1 VRALL
6 AITARELRER
16 WTLPFA
22 LFVWGFALLFLVR
35 YVDITARP
43 LATIAAVAAGWG
55 LALLMGGSVIAGD
68 LADGRLAFFFARP
81 VPWWSIAGGKLLA
94 ALLMSIVAPFAG
106 MLPAIVFDWNPA
118 MDAQGLGELLTGGGF
133 ALMLALLLALVCFG
147 HVAGVVYRARSTWAA
162 VDFVLFGACVWGGV
176 WLFYAFKRLGVVLG
190 GPPPPPWVL
199 LPAFVLIAAVPFAAA
214 VVQVALGRSDLQ
226 RGHRALSLTFWSGV
240 LVWLAVLGGLLL
252 RERAVTPV
260 ALSERWITATSADG
274 QLVSLQGSPGAG
286 RSAAFVYD
294 TASGRS
300 LRLGFGSS
308 PAFSADGRHVAWVEE
323 APFWRHDRLTEVQL
337 ARLDD
342 KGFVAET
349 VELATRLPQ
358 EGIVGLA
365 LSPRADRVAIVQNET
380 LSVYEIPSGRA
391 LSTTAASDGSWMAA
405 AFRPDGELRA
415 FRRVRPA
422 VGPPGSGVL
431 PGRVEVV
438 SMSGGT
444 PASAIRLEAVGHA
457 MLISPA
463 DEDLVLLHEPLAP
476 YRRISLHDAR
486 TGRRVRTFSG
496 EDGFQVQD
504 AMLLASGRVALIEA
518 LAPTRRLRL
527 AVEGQADRVAALP
540 EGSAIIA
547 GDLPGGLLAVGRFM
561 PANGRFAGET
571 LFFSSDTS
579 EPRGREPGLLPVLRP
594 RLGPSRRVSGTA
606 AELFVSDAGELL
618 QLDPVSRERRVL
630 LPAAPVER

>member
-6 AITARELRER
+6 AVTARELRER

-22 LFVWGFALLFLVR
+22 LFVSGFVPLFLVR

-43 LATIAAVAAGWG
+43 LATMATVASAWA

-94 ALLMSIVAPFAG
+94 ALTMSIVAPIAAL
-106 MLPAIVFDWNPA
+106 LPALVFDWNPA
-118 MDAQGLGELLTGGGF
+118 KDAQGLGDLLTGGGF

-147 HVAGVVYRARSTWAA
+147 HVAGTVYRARSTWAA
-162 VDFVLFGACVWGGV
+162 VDFALFGACVWGGV
-176 WLFYAFKRLGVVLG
+176 WLFYAFKRLGVVLS
-190 GPPPPPWVL
+190 GPPSSIWAL
-199 LPAFVLIAAVPFAAA
+199 LPSFLLIAAVPFAAA
-214 VVQVALGRSDLQ
+214 AVQVALGRSDLR
-226 RGHRALSLTFWSGV
+226 RGHRALSLTFWAGV

-252 RERAVTPV
+252 RERAVTPA
-260 ALSERWITATSADG
+260 ALTMRGLSGASPDG
-274 QLVSLQGSPGAG
+274 RLVGILGFSGRGYAG
-286 RSAAFVYD
+286 FVYD

-300 LRLGFGSS
+300 LRLGLGSR
-308 PAFSADGRHVAWVEE
+308 PTFSADGRSVAWLEE
-323 APFWRHDRLTEVQL
+323 APFWRKDRPTEIQL
-337 ARLDD
+337 ARVDSA
-342 KGFVAET
+342 GFAAEP
-349 VELATRLPQ
+349 VELPTRLPQ

-380 LSVYEIPSGRA
+380 LSVYEIPSGRS
-391 LSTTAASDGSWMAA
+391 LSTTSASDGFWMAA

-422 VGPPGSGVL
+422 VGPPGAGVL
-431 PGRVEVV
+431 PGHIEVV
-438 SMSGGT
+438 SMSGGV

-476 YRRISLHDAR
+476 HRRISLHDAR
-486 TGRRVRTFSG
+486 TGRRVRAFSG
-496 EDGFQVQD
+496 EDGFQVQE
-504 AMLLASGRVALIEA
+504 ALLLANGRVALIEA
-518 LAPTRRLRL
+518 LAPTTRLRL

-540 EGSAIIA
+540 EGSAVIA
-547 GDLPGGLLAVGRFM
+547 GDLPEGLLAVGRFI
-561 PANGRFAGET
+561 PANGRFAGDT
-571 LFFSSDTS
+571 LFFSSDTG
-579 EPRGREPGLLPVLRP
+579 EPRGREPGLLPALRQ
-594 RLGPSRRVSGTA
+594 RLGPARRVSGAA

-630 LPAAPVER
+630 LPAAPAER